1 MELLLVVDD
10 DIGLQKQLKWTF
22 SQYQVIIAGDRA
34 AAVNAIRR
42 HEPKVV
48 TLDLGLPPD
57 ETNAS
62 EGLLALKEILALSPN
77 TKVIVI
83 TGNDQKEVALE
94 AIAMGAH
101 DFYQKPIDEDTLSV
115 IVERA
120 FLVANLELENAA
132 LKQHSLDNYGFIGS
146 SPKIQ
151 QVSRMVERIAPT
163 EVTTLVLGESG
174 TGKEVIAK
182 AIHQKGNRSD
192 KPFIAINCAS
202 IPENLLE
209 SELFGYER
217 GAFTGAIKTT
227 KGKIEC
233 ANGGTLF
240 LDEIGDMPFSLQAKI
255 LRFLQ
260 EKVIERVG
268 GRSEI
273 QIDTKIVCATHQDLQ
288 KMVEQ
293 KAFREDLFYR
303 ISEVTINIPPLR
315 DRGEDILLLARFFLQ
330 QSTKQL
336 NRPDLSFS
344 KDAINALSAHRWP
357 GNIRELQNKIKSAV
371 IMADGKHINEMD
383 LGISSGGNDIDLA
396 LNLRQ
401 VREDAE
407 KIAIRKALSYAE
419 GNISNTANLLG
430 VTRPTLYSLL
440 EKYSIEGKEY
450 S

>member
-22 SQYQVIIAGDRA
+22 SQYKVVIAGDRNT
-34 AAVNAIRR
+34 AVNAIRR

-57 ETNAS
+57 EANAS
-62 EGLLALKEILALSPN
+62 EGLQALKEILALSPK

-94 AIAMGAH
+94 AISMGAH

-132 LKQHSLDNYGFIGS
+132 LKQHSLDNHGFIGN

-182 AIHQKGNRSD
+182 AIHQKSNRIN

-240 LDEIGDMPFSLQAKI
+240 LDEIGDMPYPLQAKI

-273 QIDTKIVCATHQDLQ
+273 QIDAKIVCATHQNLQ
-288 KMVEQ
+288 QMVEDRT
-293 KAFREDLFYR
+293 FREDLFYR

-330 QSTKQL
+330 QSSKQL
-336 NRPDLSFS
+336 NRADLSFS
-344 KDAINALSAHRWP
+344 KDAINALSSHKWP

-371 IMADGKHINEMD
+371 IMADSKHINEMD
-383 LGISSGGNDIDLA
+383 LGLISGSNENNLA

-407 KIAIRKALSYAE
+407 KNAIRKALAYAE

-440 EKYSIEGKEY
+440 EKFSIESKEF